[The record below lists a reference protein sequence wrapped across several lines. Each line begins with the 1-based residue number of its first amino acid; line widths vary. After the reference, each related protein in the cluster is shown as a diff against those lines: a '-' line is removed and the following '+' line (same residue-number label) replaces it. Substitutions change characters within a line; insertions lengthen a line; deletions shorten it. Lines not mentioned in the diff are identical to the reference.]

1 MEMTSTFAR
10 PKPSAAAA
18 VVAERM
24 RKVAKV
30 ERVRQDPHLG
40 IIYRVTFE
48 DGKVALV
55 RKFRGRYQ
63 PIDAK
68 YATLTVKR
76 LSGRPSINPD
86 QARGRGKLIYERNF
100 QE

>member
-1 MEMTSTFAR
+1 MFEHQ
-10 PKPSAAAA
+10 KPSSAAA

-30 ERVRQDPHLG
+30 ERVRHDPHLG

-55 RKFRGRYQ
+55 RKYRGRYQ
-63 PIDAK
+63 SIDAK
-68 YATLTVKR
+68 FASLPVKK
-76 LSGRPSINPD
+76 LSGRPSINPY

-100 QE
+100 RK

>member
-1 MEMTSTFAR
+1 MTSMFAHQ
-10 PKPSAAAA
+10 KPSDAAA

-40 IIYRVTFE
+40 TIYRVTFD
-48 DGKVALV
+48 DGKIALV

-68 YATLTVKR
+68 YTGLPVKK